1 MATVSG
7 FKIPAA
13 WDQNRPKF
21 DGETA
26 NSLRNF
32 LRHCEIIFTSGSITD
47 EQEKKEKLLEYVDQS
62 DIREQWEKLGTYKAP
77 AAFDKWKDEILEL
90 FPEIEDMAQGSLQ
103 KPNIICQNSTPISR
117 DELGKLRRF
126 SLAFGNEAEKLMKG
140 TALVVNLHLVEMILG
155 VLDPVFAEELE
166 NTMNQAAIVSIYHPV
181 VAAAGQANGL
191 ALTGR
196 RGDRLPYKQV
206 LQMADHIANN
216 WVGRSSKRLLNGG
229 SRTDLT
235 AGMGLGVVPVASS
248 ETVKIKKEIAER
260 LDTFAGELAQIKD
273 SADVRERRLG
283 ESLKRLESSFE
294 NTIRQLNQSS
304 TFNQASRPLP
314 PHMDQSAPTQ
324 RQRSDPNHEHNH
336 GSSGSRGT
344 GQEHSHPSGAG
355 PCFFCN
361 GPHYVNECDTKD
373 GFIDRGLVIIENGL
387 IKLGNGNWIPRYP
400 EHLSRMQKVED
411 YYRKLDGG
419 KNLPPVK
426 QTNMV
431 QTFYSGHNQGSFS
444 QYDPY
449 HEDRVGNLYDTLD
462 DEIRSAKVQQVSR
475 LRAANQ
481 MLEGPSHQNYQV
493 PSVPLSQP
501 QVPIMGTN
509 MAQIVP
515 QFQQM
520 SYAQEVQPIVQ
531 PNVPVV
537 PVNSNVDLN
546 QLIQFMNILNNS
558 GRTGTPVQDQMV
570 TTRGGSRTDPA
581 PDSKN

>member
-1 MATVSG
+1 MASVSG

-47 EQEKKEKLLEYVDQS
+47 EQEKKEKLLEYVDHS
-62 DIREQWEKLGTYKAP
+62 DIREQWEKLRTFKDPITFA
-77 AAFDKWKDEILEL
+77 KWKEEIVEL
-90 FPEIEDMAQGSLQ
+90 FPEIEDMAQGSLS
-103 KPNIICQNSTPISR
+103 KLNNICQNSTPISR

-126 SLAFGNEAEKLMKG
+126 SLAFENEAEKLMKG
-140 TALVVNLHLVEMILG
+140 SALVVNLNLVEMILK

-166 NTMNQAAIVSIYHPV
+166 NTMNQAAIVAIYHPV

-191 ALTGR
+191 SFLDR

-206 LQMADHIANN
+206 LKMADHIANN

-229 SRTDLT
+229 SRSDLT
-235 AGMGLGVVPVASS
+235 AGLGMGMVPIAPS
-248 ETVKIKKEIAER
+248 ETVKIKQEIANR

-294 NTIRQLNQSS
+294 STIRQLSQSS
-304 TFNQASRPLP
+304 SNFNQTSRQLP

-324 RQRSDPNHEHNH
+324 KQRYDHNQEHNH
-336 GSSGSRGT
+336 GSRSGT
-344 GQEHSHPSGAG
+344 GHDHAHSGGAG

-361 GPHYVNECDTKD
+361 GPHYVNECDKKD

-387 IKLGNGNWIPRYP
+387 IKLGNGNWIPKYP
-400 EHLSRMQKVED
+400 EQLSRMQKVED
-411 YYRKLDGG
+411 YYRKIDGG
-419 KNLPPVK
+419 KNLPPV
-426 QTNMV
+426 QQANMV
-431 QTFYSGHNQGSFS
+431 QTFYSGHSQGSFS

-449 HEDRVGNLYDTLD
+449 HEDRVGNYYDTLD

-481 MLEGPSHQNYQV
+481 MLEGSSKQSYQV
-493 PSVPLSQP
+493 PAVPMSSP

-509 MAQIVP
+509 MAQIMP
-515 QFQQM
+515 QFQQIP
-520 SYAQEVQPIVQ
+520 YTQEVQPVVQ
-531 PNVPVV
+531 SNVPVV
-537 PVNSNVDLN
+537 PVNNGVDLN
-546 QLIQFMNILNNS
+546 QLIQFMNILNSSN
-558 GRTGTPVQDQMV
+558 RTGTPVQDQMV
-570 TTRGGSRTDPA
+570 MTRGGSRTDPA
-581 PDSKN
+581 PESKN